1 MKVRIDPSARYLKT
15 HEWVRREGD
24 EVICGISDHA
34 QAAMND
40 LVYVEL
46 PRVGAAYEAGQA
58 FAVVE
63 SVKAAS
69 DVYMPV
75 SGVITAVNALLE
87 NAPDTINRDP
97 YQAGWMVRIKPNN
110 PADLDALMD
119 AEAYAQLLK
128 EEESDSEEH

>member
-1 MKVRIDPSARYLKT
+1 V
-15 HEWVRREGD
+15 
-24 EVICGISDHA
+24 CGISDHA

-46 PRVGAAYEAGQA
+46 PRVGATYEAGQA

-75 SGVITAVNALLE
+75 GGTIMAVNTLLE
-87 NAPDTINRDP
+87 RAPDTINRDP
-97 YQAGWMVRIKPNN
+97 YQAGWIARIKPNN
-110 PADLDALMD
+110 PDDFETLMD
-119 AEAYAQLLK
+119 AEAYAQFLK
-128 EEESDSEEH
+128 EEAEEELDN